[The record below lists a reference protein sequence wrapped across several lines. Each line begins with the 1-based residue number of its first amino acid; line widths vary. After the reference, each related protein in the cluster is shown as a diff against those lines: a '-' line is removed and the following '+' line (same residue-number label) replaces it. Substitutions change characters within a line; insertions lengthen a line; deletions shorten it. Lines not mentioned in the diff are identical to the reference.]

1 MFGGFRRL
9 LGLIKVTQN
18 HETILVEGIPGDVMS
33 RDISRIW
40 NTSRIST
47 YMFTKIG
54 KNAIEFPL
62 FFAPD
67 LVYCIDM
74 ILQDRTRYVSK
85 RVLHDLRE
93 KLLTETW
100 LANTNE
106 VKPDR
111 LNLAK
116 LDEFIYSPL
125 EHQMDFINFYNTQLD
140 KYNLKGML
148 FAGAAGSGK
157 AQPLTAKIKVPG
169 GWSTMGEMKV
179 GTEIVAKD
187 GSTTKVTAVYP
198 QGEKDIYKITFADGR
213 STECCAE
220 HLWRISRPKGPI
232 LRHEEIIDTLK
243 LKDYLEN
250 FKYGERIHIDLLDS
264 EEGEYIDFKINPYLL
279 GVYLGDGGSS
289 KGTVHFTT
297 PDEFIANKIIDT
309 LPADCLISVTKD
321 PSKCLTYRI
330 IKNIDI
336 PGFRT
341 HSLKISLNEIGLL
354 GLLSH
359 DKFIPKEYLN
369 SCKKQRL
376 ELLQGLMD
384 TDGTIGTKGTSSYS
398 TTSEQLAL
406 DVQYLVRSLGGI
418 AKISSRIPT
427 FTYLDEKKDGKLA
440 YQVNI
445 RYKKPSELFTL
456 PKKKERTN
464 DEGQYNSRLKLRV
477 ESVELIGRKEAQC
490 ISIEHPDHLYV
501 TDDFIVTH
509 NTLSALMI
517 ANCLDADLIV
527 IVSPKNAIERV
538 WESSIQTLY
547 KHKQTYWMS
556 HRDVPIKGNERFII
570 GNYEAIDKIA
580 SAMLTRKAKIG
591 RDAKVMVILDE
602 SHNLNEIGSL
612 RTQRFID
619 LCVASGSKDILELS
633 GTPIKA
639 LGAESLPLLRCIDPY
654 FTPDVEVRFKKIFGK
669 DAAKG
674 LDILQHRLG
683 LVMFK
688 VEKKA
693 LNLLDPII
701 KTVKVKIPNGV
712 DFTLNAV
719 ANDMSKFIEQQVKFY
734 ANTKETDEALF
745 YGYLK
750 TYEDSLTS
758 EHDKLDLAKYKHNL
772 KAVIAAQGFLKEVI
786 EESLFCNKFEKEKI
800 IPMLQGK
807 DKESFR
813 HVKTL
818 VKYVSLKIQG
828 ECLGRVLGKKRID
841 CHVAMVPHINFV
853 EICESTTK
861 KTIVFTSF
869 VEALRA
875 TEQTVRDAG
884 LEPVMVYGDT
894 NKDLNKIIKDF
905 ESNPNTN
912 PLVATFNSLS
922 TAVPLIMADTMIML
936 NAPFR
941 GYIQEQ
947 AISRIHRIGADTQ
960 TTVYMMSLDTGAEP
974 NLSTRS
980 SDILAWSQ
988 KQVEKI
994 LGISAPFEITEG
1006 FENLEEGG
1014 AIRISMESLDIHE
1027 VIPVSKLQSV
1037 TSLSNW

>member
-54 KNAIEFPL
+54 KSAIEFPL

-67 LVYCIDM
+67 VVYCIDM

-93 KLLTETW
+93 KLLSDTW
-100 LANTNE
+100 LASTNE

-111 LNLAK
+111 LNLLK
-116 LDEFIYSPL
+116 LDEFVYSPL
-125 EHQMDFINFYNTQLD
+125 PHQMDFIEFYNTQLD

-157 AQPLTAKIKVPG
+157 
-169 GWSTMGEMKV
+169 
-179 GTEIVAKD
+179 
-187 GSTTKVTAVYP
+187 
-198 QGEKDIYKITFADGR
+198 
-213 STECCAE
+213 
-220 HLWRISRPKGPI
+220 
-232 LRHEEIIDTLK
+232 
-243 LKDYLEN
+243 
-250 FKYGERIHIDLLDS
+250 
-264 EEGEYIDFKINPYLL
+264 
-279 GVYLGDGGSS
+279 
-289 KGTVHFTT
+289 
-297 PDEFIANKIIDT
+297 
-309 LPADCLISVTKD
+309 
-321 PSKCLTYRI
+321 
-330 IKNIDI
+330 
-336 PGFRT
+336 
-341 HSLKISLNEIGLL
+341 
-354 GLLSH
+354 
-359 DKFIPKEYLN
+359 
-369 SCKKQRL
+369 
-376 ELLQGLMD
+376 
-384 TDGTIGTKGTSSYS
+384 
-398 TTSEQLAL
+398 
-406 DVQYLVRSLGGI
+406 
-418 AKISSRIPT
+418 
-427 FTYLDEKKDGKLA
+427 
-440 YQVNI
+440 
-445 RYKKPSELFTL
+445 
-456 PKKKERTN
+456 
-464 DEGQYNSRLKLRV
+464 
-477 ESVELIGRKEAQC
+477 
-490 ISIEHPDHLYV
+490 
-501 TDDFIVTH
+501 
-509 NTLSALMI
+509 TLSALMI
-517 ANCLDADLIV
+517 ANCLDADLVV
-527 IVSPKNAIERV
+527 IVSPKNALERV

-547 KHKQTYWMS
+547 KHKQTYWMAS
-556 HRDVPIKGNERFII
+556 RDVPIKGNERFII
-570 GNYEAIDKIA
+570 GNYEAIERIV
-580 SAMLTRKAKIG
+580 SAMLTRKSKLGKDAKI
-591 RDAKVMVILDE
+591 MIILDE

-619 LCVASGSKDILELS
+619 LCVTSGSNNILELS

-654 FTPDVEVRFKKIFGK
+654 FTPDVETRFKRIYGK
-669 DAAKG
+669 DASKG

-701 KTVKVKIPNGV
+701 KTVKIKIPNGV
-712 DFTLNAV
+712 DFTLSSV

-734 ANTKETDEALF
+734 ANSKDADEALF

-750 TYEDSLTS
+750 RYEDSLTH
-758 EHDKLDLAKYKHNL
+758 EHDKLEFSKYKHNL
-772 KAVIAAQGFLKEVI
+772 KSVIEAHGFLKEVI

-800 IPMLQGK
+800 AVLLQGK

-818 VKYVSLKIQG
+818 VKYVNLKIQG

-841 CHVAMVPHINFV
+841 CHVAMVPYINFV

-875 TEQTVRDAG
+875 TEQAVRDAG
-884 LEPVMVYGDT
+884 MEPVMVYGDT

-960 TTVYMMSLDTGAEP
+960 TVIYMMSLDTGTEP

-1014 AIRISMESLDIHE
+1014 VIKISMESLDICE
-1027 VIPVSKLQSV
+1027 VIPVSKLQTV